1 MRAPRTLALLATLL
15 SVAVAPACAGR
26 RGGGDDEAAAV
37 ETPERTVVRV
47 ENQGFNDATI
57 YIIRGG
63 SQRIRLGLASGN
75 RSTVFTIPAYLVR
88 FPTPLRFLADPIGGN
103 RGPVSSEITVNP
115 GDEVVLQV
123 PPR

>member
-1 MRAPRTLALLATLL
+1 MRVARILTLLTAVLALAAAPGCARRQGADDA
-15 SVAVAPACAGR
+15 SVAEV
-26 RGGGDDEAAAV
+26 
-37 ETPERTVVRV
+37 PERTVVRV
-47 ENQGFNDATI
+47 ENQAFNDATI
-57 YIIRGG
+57 YVVRSG

-75 RSTVFTIPAYLVR
+75 RTTVLTIPEYLVR
-88 FPTPLRFLADPIGGN
+88 FATPLRFLADPIGGN